1 MGATFTDITPALR
14 EHVLGKNV
22 IETFFKSSKDINPL
36 LASMEAMADTGE
48 GMGRKLVVPFVY
60 GTGTSTG
67 TNITKVVAK
76 ANGSTAG
83 SAALYSR
90 WEVNATNIDAV
101 AQWSRDAIDAAQ
113 GKGAGDLFKVVST
126 EMNAKIAATRVNLA
140 KYAFGDGTGALGT
153 ILELNASPAWI
164 RVATDEVN
172 RFEEG
177 QDLIVA
183 TSTTG
188 APKNTGTTIAV
199 TGTDPD
205 TGKVYLASTP
215 LASTAWAINDVI
227 FLDNDRS
234 DSTAALTTYATY
246 SLPFGMKAWL
256 PGASVTDTY
265 TFNGVTRDGKWQLAG
280 LTYDCAGK
288 EPEAAFIGAA
298 NRLFTQGGTKA
309 DMIICNAEDYSAFM
323 ADKDK
328 SKIIQIAVGKYELG
342 FDAFKVNSLAGNIP
356 VLPDAFCPK
365 GTFYVGPFNDSELC
379 PRLVYVGDLIQIDNK
394 DGLEFRQVAG
404 TRNYRANMYF
414 RGNFV
419 LPAPGKF
426 VRGYSLTT

>member
-1 MGATFTDITPALR
+1 MGATFSDIQPALR

-48 GMGRKLVVPFVY
+48 GMGRKLVCPIVY

-67 TNITKVVAK
+67 TNITKVTAK
-76 ANGSTAG
+76 ANGTSVG
-83 SAALYSR
+83 SSALYTR

-101 AQWSRDAIDAAQ
+101 AQWERDAVDAAS
-113 GKGAGDLFKVVST
+113 GHGAGDLFKIVST

-153 ILELNASPAWI
+153 ILELSASPAWI
-164 RVATDEVN
+164 RVATDEIN

-177 QDLIVA
+177 QDLVVA

-188 APKNTGTTIAV
+188 ALKNTGTTIAC

-205 TGKVYLASTP
+205 TGKIYLASTP
-215 LASTAWAINDVI
+215 LASTAWAINDLV
-227 FLDNDRS
+227 FLDNDR
-234 DSTAALTTYATY
+234 TAAGALSTYADY
-246 SLPFGMKAWL
+246 SLPWGMQAWL
-256 PGASVTDTY
+256 PGASVTDSTA
-265 TFNGVTRDGKWQLAG
+265 FNGVTRDGRWQLAG
-280 LTYDCAGK
+280 LTRDCAGL
-288 EPEAAFIGAA
+288 EPEAAFITTL

-309 DMIICNAEDYSAFM
+309 DSLICNADDYGAFM

-328 SKIIQIAVGKYELG
+328 SKIVQIVMGKYELG
-342 FDAFKVNSLAGNIP
+342 FDAFKVNSLAGNVP

-365 GTFYVGPFNDSELC
+365 GTFYAGTFNDAELC

-394 DGLEFRQVAG
+394 DGLEFRQVQG

-414 RGNFV
+414 RGNIV

-426 VRGYSLTT
+426 VRGYSLST